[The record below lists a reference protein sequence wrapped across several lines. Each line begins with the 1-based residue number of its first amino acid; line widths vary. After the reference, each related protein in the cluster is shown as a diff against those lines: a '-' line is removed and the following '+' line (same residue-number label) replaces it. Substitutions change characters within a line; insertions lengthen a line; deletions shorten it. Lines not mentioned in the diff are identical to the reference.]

1 MCILFIQ
8 FISRS
13 QIMLCFACIG
23 SLVFWDKQKKC
34 NIINSRNS
42 RKRYFEE
49 LRRKIVLWTFCNMF
63 YFSETQLTTS
73 DKYLSSYSIIINE
86 YLSSDKYLSSY
97 SIIINEYLS
106 SDKYLSSYSIIN
118 NEYFVH
124 TVTLKWIR
132 ACFERIRIWLIK
144 AAVTGHGSVKK
155 YPESRSAILC

>member
-97 SIIINEYLS
+97 SIIINEY
-106 SDKYLSSYSIIN
+106 
-118 NEYFVH
+118 FVH
-124 TVTLKWIR
+124 TVTLKWIHPGLFWPDPDLTYQGGCNR
-132 ACFERIRIWLIK
+132 TRIC
-144 AAVTGHGSVKK
+144 KK
-155 YPESRSAILC
+155 ISGIQICNIVLMC

>member
-23 SLVFWDKQKKC
+23 CLVFWDKQKKC

-73 DKYLSSYSIIINE
+73 DKYLSSYSF
-86 YLSSDKYLSSY
+86 
-97 SIIINEYLS
+97 IINEYLS